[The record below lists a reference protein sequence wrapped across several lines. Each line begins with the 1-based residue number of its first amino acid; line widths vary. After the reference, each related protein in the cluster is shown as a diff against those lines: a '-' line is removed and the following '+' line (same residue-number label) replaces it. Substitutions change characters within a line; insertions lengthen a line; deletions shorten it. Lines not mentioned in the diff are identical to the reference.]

1 MIRRPYA
8 LAAALA
14 LLLGL
19 LSGCGGEPQ
28 KELFLPEAE
37 NDFVIGWVGG
47 GSSSQPEASEETFA
61 PSSLPQ
67 ATSSLPQLAGQ
78 APVASV
84 EAHFTQDSYPVGT
97 SQLTLVVANRG
108 ESTLEY
114 TSWFDFRQVTAEG
127 LLPLTPREGAMVN
140 PAVLRDIREPQQSSL
155 LYAQSL
161 DPAAVQRLAPGETAE
176 TPVPIDLFDPPLGP
190 GTYRAAQL
198 ACFADPQGQALACT
212 EIAAEFTLTAKGS

>member
-19 LSGCGGEPQ
+19 LSGCGEKGQ
-28 KELFLPEAE
+28 RELFLPEAE

-47 GSSSQPEASEETFA
+47 GSGSQPEASEEAFA
-61 PSSLPQ
+61 PSSFPQ

-108 ESTLEY
+108 EGTLEY

-127 LLPLTPREGAMVN
+127 LLPLAPREGAMVN
-140 PAVLRDIREPQQSSL
+140 PD
-155 LYAQSL
+155 

-176 TPVPIDLFDPPLGP
+176 IPVPIDLFDPPLGP

-198 ACFADPQGQALACT
+198 ACLADPQGQALACT